1 MKKALFTMKKNKV
14 LVTGA
19 TGFVGSNLVR
29 RLISK
34 GYDVSIL
41 TRATSNKW
49 RIKDILS
56 EVSDYRVDLLDMTR
70 LKKVV
75 KKINPQIIFHLA
87 TAAIYADRHLP
98 ERDLVSHNLI
108 GALNLIEACQNLDY
122 QCFVNTGTSSEY
134 GPKSFPMRESDI
146 CQPVNMY
153 GVTKLAATLYCSLV
167 ARAKNKPIITLRL
180 FSPFGPY
187 DVPSKL
193 MFYAINQAIENKDM
207 SLGDPASVRDYCY
220 TDDVISLYLKCI
232 SRAYRYRGEVFNVG
246 SGIQSRIGDIVKSIV
261 RLSGSKSRLFWKT
274 QESRSFEKNVEV
286 WKADISKT
294 KECLD
299 WQPKYTMEKGLKK
312 TIFWFQKHQGLVKG
326 L

>member
-1 MKKALFTMKKNKV
+1 MKKNKA

-19 TGFVGSNLVR
+19 TGFVGANLVR
-29 RLISK
+29 RLISR

-56 EVSDYRVDLLDMTR
+56 EVSDYCVDLLDLAR

-98 ERDLVSHNLI
+98 ERDLISHNLI

-153 GVTKLAATLYCSLV
+153 GVTKLAATLYSSFI
-167 ARAKNKPIITLRL
+167 AQAKNKPIITLRL

-187 DVPSKL
+187 DDSSKL
-193 MFYAINQAIENKDM
+193 MYYVICRAIENKDLL
-207 SLGDPASVRDYCY
+207 LGNPASVRDYCY
-220 TDDVISLYLKCI
+220 IDDVTSLYLKCI
-232 SRAYRYRGEVFNVG
+232 CRAYRYRGEVFNVG
-246 SGIQSRIGDIVKSIV
+246 SGQQSQIGNVVKDII
-261 RLSGSKSRLFWKT
+261 RLSDSKSRLCWKA
-274 QESRSFEKNVEV
+274 QKSRSFEKNVKV
-286 WKADISKT
+286 WKADITKT
-294 KECLD
+294 KEFLN
-299 WQPKYTMEKGLKK
+299 WQPEYSMQDGLIR
-312 TIFWFQKHQGLVKG
+312 TISWFQKNQDFLRGL